1 MMLKVIIYAYTQQI
15 FSSRQIA
22 KALRENINFMW
33 LSGMNQ
39 PDFRTINRFR
49 GKIMKV
55 VIEDVFYAV
64 LEQLL
69 EQGYVDLEK
78 YFVDGTKLEANAN
91 RYSYVWRKN
100 TERYKA
106 QLQERIRGL
115 LDEIDEIEAE
125 EEAQYG
131 DKDLEEVGEGKEIN
145 ADELKKVA
153 EKIDQ
158 KLKKIPKAKR

>member
-1 MMLKVIIYAYTQQI
+1 
-15 FSSRQIA
+15 
-22 KALRENINFMW
+22 
-33 LSGMNQ
+33 
-39 PDFRTINRFR
+39 
-49 GKIMKV
+49 MKV